1 MPPATN
7 HHRASDY
14 NDENR
19 LLKFNISIL
28 PGDNYGLTIYKNSLR
43 ITATLLNNKISQ
55 TNSDHHFFR

>member
-19 LLKFNISIL
+19 LLNFNISIL
-28 PGDNYGLTIYKNSLR
+28 PGDNYGLTIYKNMH
-43 ITATLLNNKISQ
+43 TALE
-55 TNSDHHFFR
+55 